1 MSFAGLTTATQHQQ
15 PERRPRKRY
24 TIDNNTETIRPNT
37 RNRGYRAPQAT
48 TLPAESPSLSVIT
61 RRGLLTK

>member
-15 PERRPRKRY
+15 PEHRPRKRY

-37 RNRGYRAPQAT
+37 RTEVIEPHRRQLFRPNHRR
-48 TLPAESPSLSVIT
+48 SP
-61 RRGLLTK
+61 